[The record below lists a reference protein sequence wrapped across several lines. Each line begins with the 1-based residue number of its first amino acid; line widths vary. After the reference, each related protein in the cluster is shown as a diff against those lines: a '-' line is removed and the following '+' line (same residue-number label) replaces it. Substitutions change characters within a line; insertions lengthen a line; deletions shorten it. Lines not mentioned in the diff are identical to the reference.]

1 MSLDFN
7 LTKIKNCNIKASEI
21 KPFSTLWILIFG
33 SMLIGVDSITNKN
46 YKDVYNRYKY
56 AFNVGYSG
64 KINLK
69 DIKKY
74 IGLSTNA
81 DNLTLNEFIFK
92 IAMARYIEIDK
103 TLKGTRLKNIETYNI
118 WDKYK

>member
-1 MSLDFN
+1 MSLDFD
-7 LTKIKNCNIKASEI
+7 LTRIKNCDVEASEI

-33 SMLIGVDSITNKN
+33 SMMIGIDSITDKN
-46 YKDVYNRYKY
+46 YKEVYNRYKY
-56 AFNVGYSG
+56 ACNVGYSG
-64 KINLK
+64 KMDLK

-92 IAMARYIEIDK
+92 IAISKYIEIDK
-103 TLKGTRLKNIETYNI
+103 TLKGTRLKNIQTYNV